1 MEFVFDC
8 HVYLKEKKVKL
19 AMVEFID
26 YAISWWNQL
35 VIYRRCNEERI
46 IETWEE
52 MKVIMRKRFIHIHY
66 YGEIYN

>member
-1 MEFVFDC
+1 
-8 HVYLKEKKVKL
+8 
-19 AMVEFID
+19 MVEFID

-52 MKVIMRKRFIHIHY
+52 MKVIMMKVIMRKRFIHIHY